1 MDKSSLGM
9 IVNDGKVAWQVL
21 IEKCDGVE
29 ALETYNASQTDVRHY
44 ARPQWKRMKISKKIA
59 KQTETI

>member
-21 IEKCDGVE
+21 REKCDSFE
-29 ALETYNASQTDVRHY
+29 ALETYNASQTDV
-44 ARPQWKRMKISKKIA
+44 
-59 KQTETI
+59 